1 MNVDHRVPLVL
12 LHVHEHAVAE
22 DARVVDEDVQAAEL
36 VDRLLDHP
44 LRAGEVGDVLAV
56 RDRFAAER
64 LDLADDVVSRAFVRA
79 FAGERGAEVV
89 DDDLRARA
97 RAQRVLAA
105 DSTAGAGDDR
115 DLPTQIGH
123 QCVEITAVDFQINS
137 EQELIRAT
145 AHEFAER
152 EIAPHARDWDRAEE
166 IDRSL
171 VPKLADAGYL
181 GAGWDEQYGGSGL
194 DTVSYALVV
203 EELGKAD
210 SSVRGIVSVNVGLVG
225 KTIARFGN
233 EEQKREWL
241 PKLASGE
248 ALGCYALTEPGCGSD
263 AAALV
268 TRAERDGD
276 GWVLTGSKTF
286 ITLGSWASVALVFAR
301 TGAEG
306 PKGITCFLV
315 PTDAD
320 GFESRPIKGKLGLRA
335 QDTAELSLDGVRVP
349 DENRLGELDAGF
361 RVAMSALDVGRISL
375 AAGCVGIAQG
385 CLDASVAYSR
395 ERSAFGRPIA
405 GFQLVQELIAEI
417 AVETEAARLLAW
429 RAAALADAHVPHT
442 LESSVA
448 KLYASEVAVRA
459 ANNAVQVFGGYGYVD
474 EYPVGKYLRDAR
486 VTTLYEGTSQIQKLI
501 IGRALTGESAF
512 T

>member
-1 MNVDHRVPLVL
+1 MDF
-12 LHVHEHAVAE
+12 
-22 DARVVDEDVQAAEL
+22 EL
-36 VDRLLDHP
+36 
-44 LRAGEVGDVLAV
+44 
-56 RDRFAAER
+56 
-64 LDLADDVVSRAFVRA
+64 
-79 FAGERGAEVV
+79 
-89 DDDLRARA
+89 
-97 RAQRVLAA
+97 
-105 DSTAGAGDDR
+105 T
-115 DLPTQIGH
+115 
-123 QCVEITAVDFQINS
+123 S
-137 EQELIRAT
+137 EQELIRAS
-145 AHEFAER
+145 AREFAER
-152 EIAPHARDWDRAEE
+152 EIVPHARDWDRAEE
-166 IDRSL
+166 IDSAL
-171 VPKLADAGYL
+171 VPKLAAAGYL
-181 GAGWDEQYGGSGL
+181 GAGWDEQYGGSEL

-210 SSVRGIVSVNVGLVG
+210 SSVRGIVSVNVGLAG
-225 KTIARFGN
+225 KTIARFGT

-241 PKLASGE
+241 PRLATGE

-268 TRAERDGD
+268 TRAQRDGG

-286 ITLGSWASVALVFAR
+286 ITLGAWASVALVFAR
-301 TGAEG
+301 TGGEG

-335 QDTAELSLDGVRVP
+335 QDTAELSLDGVRVR
-349 DENRLGELDAGF
+349 DDNRLGELDGGF
-361 RVAMSALDVGRISL
+361 GVAMSALDVGRISL

-385 CLDASVAYSR
+385 CLDASVAYAR
-395 ERSAFGRPIA
+395 ERTAFGRLIA
-405 GFQLVQELIAEI
+405 GFQLVQELLAEI

-429 RAAALADAHVPHT
+429 RAAALADAHVQHT

-459 ANNAVQVFGGYGYVD
+459 ANNAVQVFGGYGYID

-486 VTTLYEGTSQIQKLI
+486 VATLYEGTSQIQKLI